1 MGKGTIEMNK
11 PICGWSPVKSEA
23 SFNLIHLIRLN
34 IQELIGKHTIVM
46 MIRNST
52 RQTKFISQL
61 RIVRS
66 LCYNIVIPSIA
77 YFYTC
82 LLIIKR
88 VMCVDVDNT
97 CYSIAPI

>member
-1 MGKGTIEMNK
+1 MSKRTIEMNK
-11 PICGWSPVKSEA
+11 PIHGWSPVKSES

-34 IQELIGKHTIVM
+34 IQELIGEHTIVM

-66 LCYNIVIPSIA
+66 LCYKIVIPSIA

-88 VMCVDVDNT
+88 IMCVDIDNT
-97 CYSIAPI
+97 CYSITTI

>member
-1 MGKGTIEMNK
+1 MSKRTIEMNK
-11 PICGWSPVKSEA
+11 PIHGWSPVKSES
-23 SFNLIHLIRLN
+23 SFNLIHLICLI
-34 IQELIGKHTIVM
+34 IQELIGEHTIIM

-66 LCYNIVIPSIA
+66 LCYNIIILSIA
-77 YFYTC
+77 YFYTR

-88 VMCVDVDNT
+88 VMCVDIDNT

>member
-1 MGKGTIEMNK
+1 MSKRTIEMNK
-11 PICGWSPVKSEA
+11 PIRGWSPIKSES
-23 SFNLIHLIRLN
+23 SFNLIHLIRLI
-34 IQELIGKHTIVM
+34 IQELIGEHTIVM

-61 RIVRS
+61 RVVRS
-66 LCYNIVIPSIA
+66 LCYNVIIPSIA

-88 VMCVDVDNT
+88 VMCVDIDNT
-97 CYSIAPI
+97 CYSIATI